1 MLSEERMDGEE
12 PLEELLRLA
21 ETAGANVVH
30 TVVQN
35 RASIDP
41 VYYIGKGKALELSRI
56 AKEMDVDVLICD
68 DDLTPAQVKNLEKV
82 IDEKVID
89 RSELILD
96 IFATRAK
103 TFQAK
108 LQVEL
113 AQLEY
118 TKPRLK
124 RMWTHLS
131 RIEGGIGTRGPGEKQ
146 LEVDKRIVSRKIHS
160 LRKKLREIEKRQER
174 RGRYL

>member
-1 MLSEERMDGEE
+1 MLSADRNSIEE
-12 PLEELLRLA
+12 PLEELSRLA
-21 ETAGANVVH
+21 ETAGANLVH

-35 RASIDP
+35 RVSIDP
-41 VYYIGKGKALELSRI
+41 VYYIGNGKATELSRL

-68 DDLTPAQVKNLEKV
+68 DDLTPAQIKNLEKV

-108 LQVEL
+108 LQR
-113 AQLEY
+113 A
-118 TKPRLK
+118 
-124 RMWTHLS
+124 
-131 RIEGGIGTRGPGEKQ
+131 G
-146 LEVDKRIVSRKIHS
+146 
-160 LRKKLREIEKRQER
+160 
-174 RGRYL
+174 